1 MSNYDFFKENV
12 QRAMDATGTL
22 NEQNEIYKE
31 SWEAASKAVKASV
44 QGIYDSII
52 DDKWIIK
59 ATNNVAEFIS
69 GID

>member
-1 MSNYDFFKENV
+1 
-12 QRAMDATGTL
+12 MDATGTL

-31 SWEAASKAVKASV
+31 SWGAASKAVKASV